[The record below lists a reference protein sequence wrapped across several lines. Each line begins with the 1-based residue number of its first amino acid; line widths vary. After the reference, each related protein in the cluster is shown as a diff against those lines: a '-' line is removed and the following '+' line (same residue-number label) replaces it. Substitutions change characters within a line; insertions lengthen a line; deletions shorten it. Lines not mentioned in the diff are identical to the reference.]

1 MSIDSKIDIFVQP
14 FAEHAA
20 NFVFYS
26 VPIGGGHEIKL
37 ILIWLVV
44 ASLFFTIYLG
54 FVNFRYFKHA
64 IDLLREPANPDDQTT
79 GQITRF
85 QALATSLSGTIGLG
99 NIAGVAVAISVGGP
113 GAALWMV
120 FMGLFGMSTK
130 FAEVV
135 MGVKYRQFLDPNHP
149 DRVSGGPMYYI
160 REAFCERNMPL
171 LGGIMG
177 SFFAICCCFGV
188 LGAASLFQTNQVF
201 RQALIITG
209 GEESFLIGKA
219 WMVGLFMVFIVGL
232 VIIGGIR
239 SIAAVTS
246 KIVPFMG
253 GLYILTGLFVIG
265 TYYAQLPTALVSIVT
280 SSFSPEAGL
289 GGFLGAL
296 VMGVQRAVFSNEAGL
311 GSAAIAHAAVKTDQ
325 PVTQGL
331 VGMLGP
337 FIDTIIVCMVTALVI
352 IVTGAYEQGNGME
365 GVELTSRAFGSVLPW
380 FPYVLFAVV
389 FLFAYSTLLSWAYYG
404 VKAFTYLFGNTDFNE
419 MLYKIIFCIFI
430 VIGASAKLDN
440 VILLTDSSVFM
451 MAIPNLIGLYMLAP
465 ILKKDL
471 KAYAE
476 KLKAA

>member
-219 WMVGLFMVFIVGL
+219 WMVG
-232 VIIGGIR
+232 
-239 SIAAVTS
+239 
-246 KIVPFMG
+246 
-253 GLYILTGLFVIG
+253 
-265 TYYAQLPTALVSIVT
+265 
-280 SSFSPEAGL
+280 
-289 GGFLGAL
+289 
-296 VMGVQRAVFSNEAGL
+296 
-311 GSAAIAHAAVKTDQ
+311 
-325 PVTQGL
+325 
-331 VGMLGP
+331 
-337 FIDTIIVCMVTALVI
+337 
-352 IVTGAYEQGNGME
+352 
-365 GVELTSRAFGSVLPW
+365 
-380 FPYVLFAVV
+380 
-389 FLFAYSTLLSWAYYG
+389 
-404 VKAFTYLFGNTDFNE
+404 
-419 MLYKIIFCIFI
+419 
-430 VIGASAKLDN
+430 
-440 VILLTDSSVFM
+440 
-451 MAIPNLIGLYMLAP
+451 
-465 ILKKDL
+465 
-471 KAYAE
+471 
-476 KLKAA
+476 